1 MKIHERGPEIPGELP
16 CVHWD
21 VMISLIGPCLILAAQ
36 SVCATAE
43 RGLYI

>member
-1 MKIHERGPEIPGELP
+1 MKNHERSPEIPGELP

-21 VMISLIGPCLILAAQ
+21 VMISLIGLCLILAAE

-43 RGLYI
+43 R

>member
-1 MKIHERGPEIPGELP
+1 MKIHERSAEIAGELP

-21 VMISLIGPCLILAAQ
+21 VMISLIGICLILAAE

-43 RGLYI
+43 Q